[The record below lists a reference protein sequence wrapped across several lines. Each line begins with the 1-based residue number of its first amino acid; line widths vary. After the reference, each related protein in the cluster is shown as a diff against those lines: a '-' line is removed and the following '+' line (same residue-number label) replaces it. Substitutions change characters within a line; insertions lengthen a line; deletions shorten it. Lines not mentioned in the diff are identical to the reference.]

1 MHQQLFAHKTIARP
15 SSRIRTSTNPFEWI
29 KLGLLM
35 CTTVVLIMMFLFLTS
50 TTSTAGHS
58 LNKALKW
65 FDRTMQLYSQTK
77 YEIAGMGDITMQGT
91 TMIPTNNLGY
101 KKNIVAVGG
110 SAQNF
115 AINR

>member
-1 MHQQLFAHKTIARP
+1 
-15 SSRIRTSTNPFEWI
+15 
-29 KLGLLM
+29 
-35 CTTVVLIMMFLFLTS
+35 
-50 TTSTAGHS
+50 
-58 LNKALKW
+58 
-65 FDRTMQLYSQTK
+65 MQLYSQTK